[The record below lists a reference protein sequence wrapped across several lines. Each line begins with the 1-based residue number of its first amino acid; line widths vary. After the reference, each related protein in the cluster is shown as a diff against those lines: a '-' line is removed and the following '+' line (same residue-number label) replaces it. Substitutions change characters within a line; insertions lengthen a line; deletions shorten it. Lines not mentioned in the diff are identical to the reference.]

1 MTISQ
6 THRILVVDDN
16 EAGRYALGR
25 VLRKAGF
32 ETLEAGTGAETLER
46 VNRERPDLVLLDV
59 GLPDMSGLEV
69 SRRIKASPASHSTA
83 VLQISAS
90 AVDAD
95 SRVAALEGGADG
107 YITSPIEP
115 AVLVATIRAMLRART
130 AEKALQEAVREW
142 QATFNAIYDGVALVD
157 TEGRLQRYNAGFLK
171 LLGMEG
177 ADIHGRKLDDLI
189 RPAAG
194 ERSLFQVLEGLRR
207 TTLERVMGDRTFNIT
222 VDPMITDS
230 QTQEGGVA
238 IITDVT
244 ESKRIDQQLR
254 HSQKLESI
262 GLLAGGVAH
271 DFNNLLMG
279 ILGNASLALDT
290 LHDPQKAAQLLTDV
304 IRASERAADLTRQLL
319 AYAGKGRF
327 ITGPI
332 DLSKTIDELI
342 PLIQASIPR
351 KVDLQLKLSG
361 DLPSIQA
368 DKTQIEQLVMNLLIN
383 AGEAIGSDGGR
394 VEVSTGVRNVTV
406 DELAGYFSE
415 TAVASDFVFL
425 RVTDT
430 GCGMDEE
437 TVKRIFD
444 PFYTT
449 KFLGRGLGLSATLGI
464 VRGHKGAIKVT
475 SAPSAGAEF
484 EVLFPAITNKP
495 EPRAEPIED
504 KMARGK
510 GAVLI
515 VDDEEIVRN
524 VLQQILTRAGYEV
537 LLAEN
542 GAEAIRVFSKN
553 AGRISLVVLDLVMP
567 VMSGKETLPHLLTMR
582 PGVPVIVSSGQNEDE
597 CVRELQEPRIAGFLQ
612 KPYRP
617 AAFAAKVKAVME
629 ASAKGTVEANSR

>member
-1 MTISQ
+1 MTKPE

-16 EAGRYALGR
+16 EAGRYALAR
-25 VLRKAGF
+25 VLRRAGF
-32 ETLEAGTGAETLER
+32 ETLEAGTGAEALSR
-46 VNRERPDLVLLDV
+46 VNRDHPDLVLLDV
-59 GLPDMSGLEV
+59 GLPDMSGVQV
-69 SRRIKASPASHSTA
+69 SQRIKASPATRSTT

-90 AVDAD
+90 AVDA
-95 SRVAALEGGADG
+95 SSQVAALEGGADG

-142 QATFNAIYDGVALVD
+142 QATFNAIQDGVALVD
-157 TEGRLQRYNAGFLK
+157 AEGRLQRYNAGLME
-171 LLGMEG
+171 LLGSNG
-177 ADIHGRKLDDLI
+177 ADIHGRKLDELI

-194 ERSLFQVLEGLRR
+194 EQSLFQALEGLRR
-207 TTLERVMGDRTFNIT
+207 TTLERTTSERSFNIT
-222 VDPMITDS
+222 VDPMLTES
-230 QTQEGGVA
+230 QTQDGGVA
-238 IITDVT
+238 IVTDVS

-279 ILGNASLALDT
+279 ILGNTSLALDS
-290 LHDPQKAAQLLTDV
+290 LDDPEQAAQLLQDV
-304 IRASERAADLTRQLL
+304 VRASERAADLTRQLL

-327 ITGPI
+327 ITGRI
-332 DLSKTIDELI
+332 DLSSVIQEML

-351 KVDLQLKLSG
+351 KVDLQLRLG
-361 DLPSIQA
+361 RDLPTIQA
-368 DKTQIEQLVMNLLIN
+368 DKAQIEQLVMNLLIN
-383 AGEAIGSDGGR
+383 AGEAIGNDGGK
-394 VEVSTGVRNVTV
+394 VEVSTGVRNVSV
-406 DELAGYFSE
+406 DELADYFSE
-415 TAVASDFVFL
+415 TNQESDFVFL

-484 EVLFPAITNKP
+484 EVLFPAIANRP
-495 EPRAEPIED
+495 EPQTLKTED
-504 KMARGK
+504 APARGN
-510 GAVLI
+510 GAVLV
-515 VDDEEIVRN
+515 VDDEEIVRK
-524 VLQQILTRAGYEV
+524 VLQQILARAGYEV
-537 LLAEN
+537 LVAEN
-542 GAEAIRVFSKN
+542 GAEAIRIFAKN
-553 AGRISLVVLDLVMP
+553 AKRICLVVLDLVMP
-567 VMSGKETLPHLLTMR
+567 VMSGKEALPHLLTMK
-582 PGVPVIVSSGQNEDE
+582 PGIPIIVSSGQSEGE
-597 CVRELQEPRIAGFLQ
+597 CMRELQEPRIAAFLQ

-617 AAFAAKVKAVME
+617 STFAAKVQEVME
-629 ASAKGTVEANSR
+629 NAGKEQGVRA